1 MQIVKGIVIGI
12 YFIVCLA
19 LVILAMVQ
27 SKEDAGL
34 SSTITGT
41 SANNFFEK
49 NKGNTKEGKQKKW
62 TVILGI
68 ILVVLCIV
76 STYLGSLCSPYI
88 AVEFVVCGIVVDT
101 IKKGIT

>member
-1 MQIVKGIVIGI
+1 MQIVKGICIVI

-27 SKEDAGL
+27 SKEDEGL
-34 SSTITGT
+34 SATITGT

-68 ILVVLCIV
+68 ILVVLCII
-76 STYLGSLCSPYI
+76 LGAIYS
-88 AVEFVVCGIVVDT
+88 
-101 IKKGIT
+101 IK

>member
-1 MQIVKGIVIGI
+1 MEIVKGILIVI
-12 YFIVCLA
+12 YFLNA
-19 LVILAMVQ
+19 LVVIILTLLQ

-41 SANNFFEK
+41 SSNNFFEK

-76 STYLGSLCSPYI
+76 LGAIYSI
-88 AVEFVVCGIVVDT
+88 
-101 IKKGIT
+101 